1 MTGKKGEIECRFIR
15 RKTQMKHSILIR
27 SDRQCFETFKMLH

>member
-15 RKTQMKHSILIR
+15 RKTQVERSTLIR
-27 SDRQCFETFKMLH
+27 SGRKCFETFKVLH